1 MRMGPHML
9 LPGDKDA
16 VKGAHIQGSAVRR
29 AWGFARPYRAIIIF
43 FLVTIVVSAVL
54 ELIPPFAFRSILDD
68 AIPKHD
74 RSMINILAAL
84 VVGSAIIDALLAIVQ
99 RWCSA
104 RIGEGLICDLRV
116 ALFGKVQRMPIA
128 FFTRT
133 QTGALSSRLNNDVVG
148 AQSAVTSTLGSVVSN
163 VVVLITTLSAMV
175 FLEWRLTLLALV
187 VLPLFII
194 PAKRVG
200 KRFQVLARQQM
211 NTNAE
216 MNSQMAERFNVA
228 GAQLV
233 KLFGRSDDETTLF
246 SKRAAN
252 VRDIGIKSA
261 MYGRVFFVA
270 LGLVGALGAAAIYGI
285 GANLVVSGNIKP
297 GTLVALA

>member
-1 MRMGPHML
+1 MGPHMML
-9 LPGDKDA
+9 GSDDES
-16 VKGAHIQGSAVRR
+16 VKGARLQRSAVRR
-29 AWGFARPYRAIIIF
+29 AWQFARPYRATIIF
-43 FLVTIVVSAVL
+43 FLVTICVSAVL

-74 RSMINILAAL
+74 RSMINLLAAV
-84 VVGSAIIDALLAIVQ
+84 VVGSAIADALLAIVQ

-200 KRFQVLARQQM
+200 KRFQALARQQ
-211 NTNAE
+211 
-216 MNSQMAERFNVA
+216 
-228 GAQLV
+228 G
-233 KLFGRSDDETTLF
+233 ETPLEEDH
-246 SKRAAN
+246 R
-252 VRDIGIKSA
+252 
-261 MYGRVFFVA
+261 
-270 LGLVGALGAAAIYGI
+270 
-285 GANLVVSGNIKP
+285 
-297 GTLVALA
+297 

>member
-1 MRMGPHML
+1 ML
-9 LPGDKDA
+9 PPLIFRQIIDTAIPAGDKRQIWLLAGLA
-16 VKGAHIQGSAVRR
+16 VGA
-29 AWGFARPYRAIIIF
+29 AI
-43 FLVTIVVSAVL
+43 V
-54 ELIPPFAFRSILDD
+54 
-68 AIPKHD
+68 
-74 RSMINILAAL
+74 
-84 VVGSAIIDALLAIVQ
+84 DALLAIVQ

-148 AQSAVTSTLGSVVSN
+148 AQNAVTSTLGSVVSN
-163 VVVLITTLSAMV
+163 VVVLAATLAAMLA
-175 FLEWRLTLLALV
+175 LEWRLTMLALI
-187 VLPLFII
+187 VLPLFVV

-200 KRFQVLARQQM
+200 RKLPIREQM

-233 KLFGRSDDETTLF
+233 KLFGRSDDE
-246 SKRAAN
+246 RAVLDQGIHGPRHRHQVGD
-252 VRDIGIKSA
+252 VRAGLLRRPRAGRGPRRSRHLWDRRQWSA
-261 MYGRVFFVA
+261 ATSSPERSLPWPHSSPVCT
-270 LGLVGALGAAAIYGI
+270 
-285 GANLVVSGNIKP
+285 SRSP
-297 GTLVALA
+297 G